1 MLDFVLNLQEGPRF
15 SLHRGL
21 NWKPPILDAFY
32 SKYIRSVMNLPAA
45 GSIQVTTQ
53 AGRPDLLAYDIYADV
68 QLWSILLVYN
78 RKIDPFDIK
87 ERETIVYPSLT
98 DLENLYFVLAAEQKQ
113 IMRQP

>member
-1 MLDFVLNLQEGPRF
+1 
-15 SLHRGL
+15 
-21 NWKPPILDAFY
+21 
-32 SKYIRSVMNLPAA
+32 MNLPAA